1 MIFRFDDP
9 SFNSILK
16 LVVHEPHFSHSVYK
30 ENEELILSIV
40 WNAGKDQKVIID
52 EAEYDFPEQSILPL
66 LANHSFRFEDS
77 SSLIT
82 WQFNRDFYCI
92 IDHDQE
98 VSCAGFIFYGSKELL
113 FIQLSDEDEQKIKT
127 LYQVFRDEFAEKDG
141 IQGEML
147 RMLLKRLIIMIT
159 RLGKKQYWNKD
170 VSKEETDL
178 VREFNVLVENN
189 FKELHQVQDYANLLN
204 KSPKTLA
211 NSFAKYSEKSPLA
224 IIQER
229 IVLEAKRLLFYTDK
243 TASEIAYEVGFDE
256 PSSFSRF
263 FKKHTSISPSKFKAE
278 MKLKGN

>member
-1 MIFRFDDP
+1 MILRFDEP
-9 SFNSILK
+9 SFQSILK
-16 LVVHEPHFSHSVYK
+16 LVVHEPDFSRLVYK

-40 WNAGKDQKVIID
+40 WNTGDDQKVTID
-52 EAEYDFPEQSILPL
+52 EVEYNFPKQSILPL
-66 LANHSFRFEDS
+66 LANHSFRFDDS
-77 SSLIT
+77 SSLIL

-98 VSCAGFIFYGSKELL
+98 VSCAGFIFYGTKEHL
-113 FIQLSDEDEQKIKT
+113 FIQLSDEDEKKIKT
-127 LYQVFRDEFAEKDG
+127 LYQVFRDEFTEKDG

-147 RMLLKRLIIMIT
+147 RMLLKRLIILIT
-159 RLGKKQYWNKD
+159 RLGKKQYWQKD
-170 VSKEETDL
+170 ASEEETDL
-178 VREFNVLVENN
+178 VRQFNVLVEHN

-229 IVLEAKRLLFYTDK
+229 IILEAKRLLYYTDK
-243 TASEIAYEVGFDE
+243 TASEIAYEIGFDE

-263 FKKHTSISPSKFKAE
+263 FKKHTAISPSKFKAE
-278 MKLKGN
+278 MKKTSI